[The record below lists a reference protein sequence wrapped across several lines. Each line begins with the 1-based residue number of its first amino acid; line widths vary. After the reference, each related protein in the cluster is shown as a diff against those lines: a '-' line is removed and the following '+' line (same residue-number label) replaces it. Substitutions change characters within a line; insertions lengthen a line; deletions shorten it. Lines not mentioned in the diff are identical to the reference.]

1 MSLLESAYPVWY
13 PYYGSW
19 LITLVVEIV
28 LLTMSAVYHRPTVR
42 FGFVRL
48 GVEAFRICLLTSL
61 LLLLFGGK
69 CTGSRYNQADE
80 ENQPLLASS
89 HIQASSEDSGTTPCS
104 AHYGSTSTGGS
115 GAGGT
120 DWDAKDKERER
131 RARKRV
137 EDRLRD
143 DGNWWTY
150 AKGFSVNS
158 LSINSLEPLETDPAV
173 VGLHTIRVAE

>member
-1 MSLLESAYPVWY
+1 MWY

-28 LLTMSAVYHRPTVR
+28 ILTMSAVYHRPTIR
-42 FGFVRL
+42 FDFVRL
-48 GVEAFRICLLTSL
+48 GVESFRICLLVSL
-61 LLLLFGGK
+61 LLLLFGGR
-69 CTGSRYNQADE
+69 CIGSRNNQADE
-80 ENQPLLASS
+80 ENQPLLTSP
-89 HIQASSEDSGTTPCS
+89 HIQDSSEDSGTTPRG
-104 AHYGSTSTGGS
+104 AQYGSTSTNGS

-143 DGNWWTY
+143 NGNWWTY

-158 LSINSLEPLETDPAV
+158 LSTNSLALRTNSAV